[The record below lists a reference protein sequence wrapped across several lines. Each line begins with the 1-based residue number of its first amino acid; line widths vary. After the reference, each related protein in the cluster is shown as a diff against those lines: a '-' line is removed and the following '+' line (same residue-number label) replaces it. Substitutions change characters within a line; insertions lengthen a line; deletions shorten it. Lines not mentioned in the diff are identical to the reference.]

1 MGETTETSTMAPE
14 VGTTIDE
21 DTKEEGEAMIRAYVK
36 KYVLP
41 KHLDVDEE
49 DAVTLLTLLAQTGM
63 LNPSRLSE
71 NQPKSTFAKP
81 RRFDLKEA
89 AYFDCEGPSRCN
101 NRKRITYVRLGNWDT
116 PVWNFHTEQVF
127 QLLSRLECLETLCLD
142 RCQSFRLTETIG
154 RSVLS
159 DDGSIIGPLNIGS
172 LNILQHMQV
181 PSRLE
186 ALTLSGSTMESEANL
201 AIFLFDIFPFL
212 PNLTTFRTVR
222 NNVQSF
228 QQIADRIRNNQ
239 ENELQKANNCRLRL
253 LDLGELPH
261 GIKPT
266 KAKFANDQ
274 MEIKAVKTVLD
285 AFSKVNNICGFLG
298 LESCRQNYEYLDP
311 TLAYQM
317 EVNFA
322 GRALLVEVNNNET
335 EDSGAVAS
343 SEAAI
348 AIAVIDMVHHLGTN
362 VETKSPFYHVQEC
375 ATGSTTV
382 QPESRRNLLSAPECM
397 GTPRRKKQTK
407 SKSFVDTDLMRQNE
421 TSRGE
426 L

>member
-1 MGETTETSTMAPE
+1 
-14 VGTTIDE
+14 
-21 DTKEEGEAMIRAYVK
+21 
-36 KYVLP
+36 
-41 KHLDVDEE
+41 
-49 DAVTLLTLLAQTGM
+49 
-63 LNPSRLSE
+63 
-71 NQPKSTFAKP
+71 
-81 RRFDLKEA
+81 
-89 AYFDCEGPSRCN
+89 
-101 NRKRITYVRLGNWDT
+101 
-116 PVWNFHTEQVF
+116 
-127 QLLSRLECLETLCLD
+127 
-142 RCQSFRLTETIG
+142 
-154 RSVLS
+154 
-159 DDGSIIGPLNIGS
+159 
-172 LNILQHMQV
+172 MQV

-228 QQIADRIRNNQ
+228 QQIADRIRDNQ

-343 SEAAI
+343 SKQQSPLPLSIWSTILARTWKQNPRFTMYRSVRPEVLPSNLNPDGI
-348 AIAVIDMVHHLGTN
+348 YYLLRN
-362 VETKSPFYHVQEC
+362 VWALQEGRNKRSPNLD
-375 ATGSTTV
+375 AT
-382 QPESRRNLLSAPECM
+382 E
-397 GTPRRKKQTK
+397 
-407 SKSFVDTDLMRQNE
+407 
-421 TSRGE
+421 
-426 L
+426 

>member
-1 MGETTETSTMAPE
+1 MAETTETSTMAPE

-21 DTKEEGEAMIRAYVK
+21 DTIEKQEEGEAMIRAYVK

-142 RCQSFRLTETIG
+142 RCQSFRLTET
-154 RSVLS
+154 LS
-159 DDGSIIGPLNIGS
+159 RFPNLKRLDAACYQTYGSIIGPLNIGS
-172 LNILQHMQV
+172 LNILQQMQV

-186 ALTLSGSTMESEANL
+186 TLTLSGSTMESEANL

-239 ENELQKANNCRLRL
+239 DNELQKANNCRLRL

-266 KAKFANDQ
+266 KAKFTNDQ

-322 GRALLVEVNNNET
+322 GRALLVEVNNNEN
-335 EDSGAVAS
+335 EDSGTVAS
-343 SEAAI
+343 SKQQSPLPLSIWSTILARTWKQNPRFIMYRSVRPEVPSNLNPDGI
-348 AIAVIDMVHHLGTN
+348 YYLLRN
-362 VETKSPFYHVQEC
+362 VWALQEGRNKRSPNP
-375 ATGSTTV
+375 S
-382 QPESRRNLLSAPECM
+382 SI
-397 GTPRRKKQTK
+397 QT
-407 SKSFVDTDLMRQNE
+407 
-421 TSRGE
+421 
-426 L
+426 